1 MKRPHLAR
9 GMAGAVFLAVSVSTT
24 LPASAAETGNGQ
36 FDNLVLS
43 VQMLQAVYPAFALCH
58 WTAEPEE
65 LEFIYG
71 DTDGIVHHMTTKDG
85 SLHEHWRSH
94 PLDGRIREVFVA
106 DLNGDGTHEFIAYTS
121 EPNIYVW
128 ERGSYDLLWEARAT
142 DEDFGL
148 IQAMTIAN
156 VDDDPT
162 LELVL
167 AVDGRIVY
175 YDGAEF
181 FREQTGR
188 DEVDP
193 SEIIVADVDAD
204 GEDEVVT
211 NDGYVFDVR
220 TMVIEWSTASSGGF
234 GYPMRLFDIDND
246 GIPEVVGETRGAL
259 KFWDIDEQREI
270 WAPPR

>member
-1 MKRPHLAR
+1 MTRTHSSRAAIGVLAALLTAAPPAAAADS
-9 GMAGAVFLAVSVSTT
+9 GSTR
-24 LPASAAETGNGQ
+24 
-36 FDNLVLS
+36 FDDLVLN
-43 VQMLQAVYPAFALCH
+43 VEILQAVYPAFALCH
-58 WTAEPEE
+58 WQADPEE

-71 DTDGIVHHMTTKDG
+71 DTDGIVHHMTTRDNA
-85 SLHEHWRSH
+85 LHENWRSH
-94 PLDGRIREVFVA
+94 PLEGTIRELFVA
-106 DLNGDGTHEFIAYTS
+106 DLDADGTNEFIAYTA

-156 VDDDPT
+156 VDADEM

-167 AVDGRIVY
+167 AVDKRIVY
-175 YDGAEF
+175 YDGVEF
-181 FREQTGR
+181 FREQEGR
-188 DEVDP
+188 DDVDP
-193 SEIIVADVDAD
+193 SEILVADVDAD
-204 GEDEVVT
+204 GENEIVT
-211 NDGYVFDVR
+211 NDGYVIDVR
-220 TMVIEWSTASSGGF
+220 TLVIEWSATSSGGF

-259 KFWDIDEQREI
+259 TFWDVDEQREI